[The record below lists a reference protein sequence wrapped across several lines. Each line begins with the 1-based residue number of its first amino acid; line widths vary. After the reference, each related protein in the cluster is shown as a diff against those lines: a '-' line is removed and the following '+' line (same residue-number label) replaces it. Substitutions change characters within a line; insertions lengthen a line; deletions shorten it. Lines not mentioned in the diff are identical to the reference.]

1 MLTNQLPSVRAQF
14 VHRRTYLRPLDEDGV
29 LFETVDEAMD
39 RVVGHQRWLW
49 ESQLQRALNEAEE
62 DELSELRGLMEA
74 KRVSASGRVKWM
86 GGTALVRE
94 RAAGAF
100 NCSFSVAYTPADLVD
115 IFWLLLNGCG
125 VGFKPVVGLLS
136 GFPSSIKTV
145 TVVPSVRTERGG
157 QENSSEHIDMEAGTW
172 RIVFGD
178 SAKGWA
184 KAIGMLFGEKPRV
197 SELILDFSELRPGG
211 KRLRGY
217 GWISSG
223 WEPLA
228 KAMAA
233 IAAIMQAAAHR
244 TLTKGELIDIIN
256 WLGTVLSSRR
266 SAQICLI
273 ETEATTWE
281 ELQAE
286 LGWYIDFKTD
296 RWERGQG
303 QREQSNNSIGFMK
316 KPTAEVIEQLLRRI
330 LPTGEPGFVNVEH
343 ALRRAP
349 EMEGLNPCAEI
360 LLSNKGFCNLMQT
373 VWHRFNG
380 DLKGLMRAQYLAGRA
395 NYRQTCVSMRDGVL
409 QLQWNDM
416 QKLLRLCGVS
426 PTGAVAWEGI
436 ENPEMLEAVRD
447 AAISGA
453 DSMADDFGT
462 PRARRV
468 TQVQPAGTSSK
479 ALGLQGDEVHEG
491 AHLALSRWIFN
502 WVNFPV
508 NDPMLRN
515 FYDAG
520 YRMKPNPNDPTGM
533 LVCWP
538 VEYPASSKFTKI
550 PGDTKPGFYRVE
562 NDPPTFY
569 RVADDVEVSQVEACE
584 HLEVNLEPAVSQLER
599 YRLLMNHY
607 VQHNCSITVSFDERE
622 IPAMVDWFME
632 HWDEYVGVSFLRRN
646 NPLAT
651 AEDLG
656 FKYLPQECV
665 SREQYENYT
674 ATLLPID
681 IAADKS
687 AELLEVEDCSTGAC
701 PIR

>member
-1 MLTNQLPSVRAQF
+1 MLTNTTPSVRAQF
-14 VHRRTYLRPLDEDGV
+14 VHRRTYLRPLNEEGD
-29 LFETVDEAMD
+29 LFETPDQAMD

-49 ESQLQRALNEAEE
+49 ETQLQRALNEDEE
-62 DELSELRGLMEA
+62 DELHELRGLMEA
-74 KRVSASGRVKWM
+74 KRASVSGRVKWM

-125 VGFKPVVGLLS
+125 VGFKPVTGLLS
-136 GFPSSIKTV
+136 GFPSSLTKV
-145 TVVPSVRTERGG
+145 TVAPSFRTERGG
-157 QENSSEHIDMEAGTW
+157 QEHSSEHIDMEAGTW

-233 IAAIMQAAAHR
+233 IAAIMQTAAHR
-244 TLTKGELIDIIN
+244 TLSKGELIDVIN

-273 ETEATTWE
+273 NTEATGWD
-281 ELQAE
+281 ELLAE

-296 RWERGQG
+296 RWERGEG
-303 QREQSNNSIGFMK
+303 QREQSNNSIGFLK

-447 AAISGA
+447 AAIAGA
-453 DSMADDFGT
+453 NSMADDFGT

-479 ALGLQGDEVHEG
+479 ALGLMGDEVHEG

-508 NDPMLRN
+508 NDPMLQN
-515 FYDAG
+515 FYNAN

-538 VEYPASSKFTKI
+538 VEYPASSKFT
-550 PGDTKPGFYRVE
+550 
-562 NDPPTFY
+562 
-569 RVADDVEVSQVEACE
+569 EVVSPAGE
-584 HLEVNLEPAVSQLER
+584 HLEVNQESAISQLER

-607 VQHNCSITVSFDERE
+607 VEHNCSITVSFDEAE

-665 SREQYENYT
+665 SRKRYETYT
-674 ATLLPID
+674 AKLLPID
-681 IAADKS
+681 IEADKS
-687 AELLEVEDCSTGAC
+687 AELLEVEDCATGAC

>member
-1 MLTNQLPSVRAQF
+1 MLTNTTPSVRAQF
-14 VHRRTYLRPLDEDGV
+14 VHRRTYLRPLNEEGD
-29 LFETVDEAMD
+29 LFETPDEAMD

-49 ESQLQRALNEAEE
+49 ETQLQRALNEGEE
-62 DELSELRGLMEA
+62 DELHELRGLMEA
-74 KRVSASGRVKWM
+74 KRASVSGRVKWM

-125 VGFKPVVGLLS
+125 VGFKPVTGLLS
-136 GFPSSIKTV
+136 GFPSSITKV
-145 TVVPSVRTERGG
+145 TVAPSFRTERGG
-157 QENSSEHIDMEAGTW
+157 QEHSSEHIDMEAGTW

-233 IAAIMQAAAHR
+233 IAAIMQTAAHR
-244 TLTKGELIDIIN
+244 TLSKGELIDVIN

-273 ETEATTWE
+273 NTEATTWD
-281 ELQAE
+281 ELLAE

-296 RWERGQG
+296 RWERGEG

-447 AAISGA
+447 AAIAGA
-453 DSMADDFGT
+453 NSMADDFGT

-479 ALGLQGDEVHEG
+479 ALGLMGDEVHEG

-515 FYDAG
+515 FYDAN

-538 VEYPASSKFTKI
+538 VEYPASPKFTAI
-550 PGDTKPGFYRVE
+550 STPEG
-562 NDPPTFY
+562 
-569 RVADDVEVSQVEACE
+569 E
-584 HLEVNLEPAVSQLER
+584 HLEVNQESAISQLER

-607 VQHNCSITVSFDERE
+607 VEHNCSITVSFDETE
-622 IPAMVDWFME
+622 IPAMVEWFME

-665 SREQYENYT
+665 SREQYEAYT
-674 ATLLPID
+674 AKLLPIN
-681 IAADKS
+681 IEEDKS
-687 AELLEVEDCSTGAC
+687 AELLEVEDCATGAC